1 MENKKQVGSSSSSS
15 SFTADVFGSKESTP
29 PSASTGFF
37 ASVFPPPSPAAGGDS
52 SCSEL
57 MGYMQ
62 KQLSGNHVWR
72 STNQGTADFIAKKSE
87 GAGNSIANK
96 ERTSVVQESVEHCPL
111 SSSLYYGGQE
121 DMYIRSSSTQT
132 SSSYPIFK
140 KNAVEDDPNG
150 NNSQGASRGNWWVT
164 LLLRLC
170 PAEDVYY
177 GSIYQGKEFTKPPQ
191 EFDLAFIKWKIC
203 GILTKLYWTELTRRF
218 IWSSQGDG

>member
-29 PSASTGFF
+29 PPASTGFF

-62 KQLSGNHVWR
+62 KQLSGNHAWR

-121 DMYIRSSSTQT
+121 DMYIVLRVLRPPAPTPFSRKMQWKMIPMETIHRALLEGTGGKGHFIIKTLS
-132 SSSYPIFK
+132 
-140 KNAVEDDPNG
+140 
-150 NNSQGASRGNWWVT
+150 SRG
-164 LLLRLC
+164 C
-170 PAEDVYY
+170 
-177 GSIYQGKEFTKPPQ
+177 EFTKPPQ
-191 EFDLAFIKWKIC
+191 EFDFGFYYMEDMRYFNQALLDRTYKEIHM
-203 GILTKLYWTELTRRF
+203 ELPRL
-218 IWSSQGDG
+218 